1 MVCFAPNTKLALRA
15 RRGFTLI
22 EMLIVIALMG
32 LAGALVIPSMSS
44 VGALRVHGA
53 LRTIVSDITLAQ
65 ADAIA
70 FQERRAVVF
79 DVPNNSYRLLAVS
92 GSAIDEATQTMFD
105 PTKQNGRYIVSL
117 STPSFG
123 GSRVTGVRM
132 NGTDTNTTLMFDD
145 MGTPIISAAG
155 DQASSGGVISVAGM
169 DSAWDIIV
177 EPFTGRVSVRR
188 TAGN

>member
-1 MVCFAPNTKLALRA
+1 MALSMNTKLAATRK

-22 EMLIVIALMG
+22 EMLIVIALLG
-32 LAGALVIPSMSS
+32 LAGALVIPSMNS

-53 LRTIVSDITLAQ
+53 LRTIVSDITMAQ
-65 ADAIA
+65 SDAIA

-79 DVPNNSYRLLAVS
+79 DVPNNSYRLLAVT
-92 GSAIDEATQTMFD
+92 GSEIDETTQTMFD
-105 PTKQNGRYIVSL
+105 PTKPDGRYIVSL
-117 STPSFG
+117 ANPNFG
-123 GSRVTGVRM
+123 GSRITGVRM

-145 MGTPIISAAG
+145 MGTPIIDATS
-155 DQASSGGVISVAGM
+155 DQASSGGVISVTGM